1 MELDLTRGSV
11 LRHHRTIVSA
21 CLAGSFPP
29 ILRFEKREIHKV
41 FLRFPNLD
49 LTKNPT
55 PSHLAK
61 LCGDA
66 IMQFVVQLIL
76 NAKSEM
82 LIFSFWGNFIL
93 PQTSHEL
100 HNFARWTAAKGA
112 GFLTAESNPAS
123 RKEAGHRPQ
132 GTAYPRHSW
141 PEYGISPAYSFDD
154 RTRRAP
160 DGARRRAV
168 RAIILRRPSSVL
180 QSGADR

>member
-1 MELDLTRGSV
+1 MIKSSAV
-11 LRHHRTIVSA
+11 VS
-21 CLAGSFPP
+21 GSFAPTVQ
-29 ILRFEKREIHKV
+29 FEKLEIHKV

-100 HNFARWTAAKGA
+100 HNFARWTAAKG
-112 GFLTAESNPAS
+112 EVI
-123 RKEAGHRPQ
+123 K
-132 GTAYPRHSW
+132 
-141 PEYGISPAYSFDD
+141 
-154 RTRRAP
+154 
-160 DGARRRAV
+160 
-168 RAIILRRPSSVL
+168 
-180 QSGADR
+180 

>member
-1 MELDLTRGSV
+1 
-11 LRHHRTIVSA
+11 
-21 CLAGSFPP
+21 
-29 ILRFEKREIHKV
+29 
-41 FLRFPNLD
+41 
-49 LTKNPT
+49 
-55 PSHLAK
+55 
-61 LCGDA
+61 
-66 IMQFVVQLIL
+66 MQFVVQLIL

-123 RKEAGHRPQ
+123 RKEAGHRLQ

-141 PEYGISPAYSFDD
+141 PEYGISPASSFDD